1 MSIGNMTKQELVQK
15 IEELKKEKN
24 AIVLAHYYS
33 NPDVQ
38 DIADFLG
45 DSLELSRKA
54 GSADADI
61 IVFAGVHF
69 MAETA
74 ALISPRKKVLVPALG
89 AGCTLADGA
98 SGKDLAAWKQANP
111 DGTVVS
117 YVNTTAE
124 VKSHTDICCTS
135 ANALSIVKGLPA
147 DAKILF
153 VPDKN
158 LGSYINSQTGRNMEL
173 YDGCCK
179 VHDQV
184 TTQMVLDM
192 MARYPEAD
200 VLIHPESA
208 CSSDPMILDNPNCY
222 MYSTSGI
229 LRHAA
234 ESNKKQFI
242 IATEVGTLHKLQK
255 DNPGKEFIP
264 VSDKIVCKYMK
275 LATLEAVYE
284 ALRDEKFEV
293 KVPEEISARALE
305 PITKMMTK

>member
-1 MSIGNMTKQELVQK
+1 MTKQELVQK
-15 IEELKKEKN
+15 IEELKKQKN

-54 GSADADI
+54 GTADADI

-74 ALISPRKKVLVPALG
+74 ALISPQKKVLVPALG
-89 AGCTLADGA
+89 AGCTLADGV
-98 SGKDLAAWKQANP
+98 SGKDLADWKAANP
-111 DGTVVS
+111 NGTIVS

-124 VKSHTDICCTS
+124 VKAYTDICCTS
-135 ANALSIVKGLPA
+135 ANALSIVKGLPT
-147 DAKILF
+147 DAKVFF

-158 LGSYINSQTGRNMEL
+158 LGSYIISQTGRPMEL

-184 TTQMVLDM
+184 TTRMVQDM
-192 MARYPEAD
+192 MAKYPEAD

-208 CSSDPMILDNPNCY
+208 CSSDPVILENPNCY

-229 LRHAA
+229 LRHATQ
-234 ESNKKQFI
+234 SPKKQFI

-255 DNPGKEFIP
+255 DNPDKEFIP
-264 VSDKIVCKYMK
+264 VSENIVCKYMK

-293 KVPEEISARALE
+293 KVPQDISGRALE
-305 PITKMMTK
+305 PITLMMSK

>member
-1 MSIGNMTKQELVQK
+1 MTREELVQK

-38 DIADFLG
+38 DVADFLG

-54 GSADADI
+54 GTADADI

-74 ALISPRKKVLVPALG
+74 ALISPNKKVLVPALG
-89 AGCTLADGA
+89 AGCTLADGVC
-98 SGKDLAAWKQANP
+98 GNNLAQWKAANP
-111 DGTVVS
+111 NGMVVS

-135 ANALSIVKGLPA
+135 ANALSIVKGLPQ
-147 DAKILF
+147 DTKVFF

-158 LGSYINSQTGRNMEL
+158 LGAYIISQTGRDMEL
-173 YDGCCK
+173 YNGCCK

-184 TTQMVLDM
+184 TTAMVQEM
-192 MARYPEAD
+192 MAKYPEAD

-208 CSSDPMILDNPNCY
+208 CSSDPVILDNPNCY

-229 LRHAA
+229 LKHAA
-234 ESNKKQFI
+234 ASEKKQFI
-242 IATEVGTLHKLQK
+242 IATEVGTLHKLRK
-255 DNPGKEFIP
+255 DNPGKEFIL
-264 VSDKIVCKYMK
+264 VSEKIVCEYMK
-275 LATLEAVYE
+275 LATLEKVYE

-293 KVPEEISARALE
+293 KVPEEISARALA
-305 PITKMMTK
+305 PITLMMSK

>member
-1 MSIGNMTKQELVQK
+1 MTREELVQK
-15 IEELKKEKN
+15 ITELKKEKN

-38 DIADFLG
+38 DVADFLG

-54 GSADADI
+54 GTADADI

-74 ALISPRKKVLVPALG
+74 ALISPNKKVLVPALG
-89 AGCTLADGA
+89 AGCTLADGVC
-98 SGKDLAAWKQANP
+98 GGNLAQWKAANP
-111 DGTVVS
+111 DGIVVS

-135 ANALSIVKGLPA
+135 ANALSIVKGLPE
-147 DAKILF
+147 DKKVFF
-153 VPDKN
+153 VPDRN
-158 LGSYINSQTGRNMEL
+158 LGSYIISQTGRKMEL

-192 MARYPEAD
+192 MAKYPEAD
-200 VLIHPESA
+200 VLIHPESV
-208 CSSDPMILDNPNCY
+208 CSSDPVILENPNCY

-229 LRHAA
+229 LKHAA
-234 ESNKKQFI
+234 ESSKKQFI
-242 IATEVGTLHKLQK
+242 IATEIGTLHKLSK

-264 VSDKIVCKYMK
+264 VSDKIVCQYMK
-275 LATLEAVYE
+275 LATLEKVYE

-293 KVPEEISARALE
+293 KVPEEISARALA
-305 PITKMMTK
+305 PITEMLSK

>member
-1 MSIGNMTKQELVQK
+1 MTREELVQK

-38 DIADFLG
+38 DVADFLG

-54 GSADADI
+54 GTADADI

-74 ALISPRKKVLVPALG
+74 ALISPNKKVLVPALG
-89 AGCTLADGA
+89 AGCTLADGVC
-98 SGKDLAAWKQANP
+98 GNTLAQWKAANP
-111 DGTVVS
+111 NGMVVS
-117 YVNTTAE
+117 YVNTNAE

-135 ANALSIVKGLPA
+135 ANALSIVKGLPQ
-147 DAKILF
+147 DTKVFF

-158 LGSYINSQTGRNMEL
+158 LGAYIISQTGRDMEL
-173 YDGCCK
+173 YNGCCK

-184 TTQMVLDM
+184 TTAMVQEM
-192 MARYPEAD
+192 MAKYPEAD

-208 CSSDPMILDNPNCY
+208 CSSDPVILDNPNCY

-229 LRHAA
+229 LKHAA
-234 ESNKKQFI
+234 ASEKKQFI
-242 IATEVGTLHKLQK
+242 IATEVGTLHKLRK

-264 VSDKIVCKYMK
+264 VSEKIVCEYMK
-275 LATLEAVYE
+275 LATLEKVYE

-293 KVPEEISARALE
+293 KVPEEISARALA
-305 PITKMMTK
+305 PITLMMSK

>member
-1 MSIGNMTKQELVQK
+1 MTREELVQK
-15 IEELKKEKN
+15 IEELKKQKN

-33 NPDVQ
+33 NPEVQ
-38 DIADFLG
+38 DVADFLG

-54 GSADADI
+54 GTADADI

-74 ALISPRKKVLVPALG
+74 ALISPKKKVLVPALG
-89 AGCTLADGA
+89 AGCTLADGVC
-98 SGKDLAAWKQANP
+98 GKNLAEWKTANP
-111 DGTVVS
+111 NGMVVS

-135 ANALSIVKGLPA
+135 ANALSIVKGLPQ
-147 DAKILF
+147 DTKVFF

-158 LGSYINSQTGRNMEL
+158 LGAYIISQTGRDMEL

-184 TTQMVLDM
+184 TTAMVQEM
-192 MARYPEAD
+192 MAKYPEAD

-208 CSSDPMILDNPNCY
+208 CSSDPAILENPNCY

-229 LRHAA
+229 LKHAA
-234 ESNKKQFI
+234 ASEKKQFI
-242 IATEVGTLHKLQK
+242 SATEVGTLHKLRK

-264 VSDKIVCKYMK
+264 VSEKIVCEYMK
-275 LATLEAVYE
+275 LATLEKVYE

-293 KVPEEISARALE
+293 KVPEEISGRALE
-305 PITKMMTK
+305 PITLMMSK

>member
-1 MSIGNMTKQELVQK
+1 MTREELVQK
-15 IEELKKEKN
+15 INELKKEKN

-38 DIADFLG
+38 DVADFLG

-54 GSADADI
+54 GTADADI

-74 ALISPRKKVLVPALG
+74 ALISPNKKVLVPALG
-89 AGCTLADGA
+89 AGCTLADGVC
-98 SGKDLAAWKQANP
+98 GENLAQWKAANP
-111 DGTVVS
+111 DGIVVS

-135 ANALSIVKGLPA
+135 ANALSIVKGLPE
-147 DAKILF
+147 DKKVFF
-153 VPDKN
+153 VPDRN
-158 LGSYINSQTGRNMEL
+158 LGSYIISQTGRKMEL

-192 MARYPEAD
+192 MAKYPEAD
-200 VLIHPESA
+200 VLIHPESV
-208 CSSDPMILDNPNCY
+208 CSSDPVILNNPNCY

-229 LRHAA
+229 LKHAA
-234 ESNKKQFI
+234 ESSKKQFI
-242 IATEVGTLHKLQK
+242 IATEIGTLHKLSK

-264 VSDKIVCKYMK
+264 VSEKIVCQYMK
-275 LATLEAVYE
+275 LATLEKVYE

-293 KVPEEISARALE
+293 KVPAEISERALA
-305 PITKMMTK
+305 PITEMLSK

>member
-1 MSIGNMTKQELVQK
+1 MTREELVQK
-15 IEELKKEKN
+15 ITELKKEKN

-38 DIADFLG
+38 DVADFLG

-54 GSADADI
+54 GTADADI

-74 ALISPRKKVLVPALG
+74 ALISPNKKVLVPALG
-89 AGCTLADGA
+89 AGCTLADGVC
-98 SGKDLAAWKQANP
+98 GENLAQWKAANP
-111 DGTVVS
+111 DGIVVS

-135 ANALSIVKGLPA
+135 ANALSIVKGLPE
-147 DAKILF
+147 DKKVFF
-153 VPDKN
+153 VPDRN
-158 LGSYINSQTGRNMEL
+158 LGSYIISQTGRKMEL

-192 MARYPEAD
+192 MAKYPEAD
-200 VLIHPESA
+200 VLIHPESV
-208 CSSDPMILDNPNCY
+208 CSSDPVILENPNCY

-229 LRHAA
+229 LKHAA
-234 ESNKKQFI
+234 ESSKKQFI
-242 IATEVGTLHKLQK
+242 IATEIGTLHKLSK

-264 VSDKIVCKYMK
+264 VSDKIVCQYMK
-275 LATLEAVYE
+275 LATLEKVYE

-293 KVPEEISARALE
+293 KVPEEISARALA
-305 PITKMMTK
+305 PITEMLSK

>member
-1 MSIGNMTKQELVQK
+1 MTREELVQK

-38 DIADFLG
+38 DVADFLG

-54 GSADADI
+54 GTADADI

-74 ALISPRKKVLVPALG
+74 ALISPNKKVLVPALG
-89 AGCTLADGA
+89 AGCTLADGVC
-98 SGKDLAAWKQANP
+98 GNNLAQWKAANP
-111 DGTVVS
+111 NGMVVS

-135 ANALSIVKGLPA
+135 ANALSIVKGLPQ
-147 DAKILF
+147 DTKVFF

-158 LGSYINSQTGRNMEL
+158 LGAYIISQTGRDMEL
-173 YDGCCK
+173 YNGCCK

-184 TTQMVLDM
+184 TTAMVQEM
-192 MARYPEAD
+192 MAKYPEAD

-208 CSSDPMILDNPNCY
+208 CSSDPVILDNPNCY

-229 LRHAA
+229 LKHAA
-234 ESNKKQFI
+234 ASEKKQFI
-242 IATEVGTLHKLQK
+242 IATEVGTLHKLRK

-264 VSDKIVCKYMK
+264 VSEKIVCEYMK
-275 LATLEAVYE
+275 LATLEKVYE

-293 KVPEEISARALE
+293 KVPEEVSARALA
-305 PITKMMTK
+305 PITLMMSK